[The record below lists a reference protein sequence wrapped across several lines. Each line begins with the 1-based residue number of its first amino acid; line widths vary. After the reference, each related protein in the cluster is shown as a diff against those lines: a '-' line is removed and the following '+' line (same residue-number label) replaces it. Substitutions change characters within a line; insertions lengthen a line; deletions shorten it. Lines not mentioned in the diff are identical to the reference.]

1 MFHLA
6 KQGETAANS
15 LCDKGLYKILR
26 LILPRTGIESG
37 AIIPAT
43 LA

>member
-6 KQGETAANS
+6 KQGDATANS
-15 LCDKGLYKILR
+15 LWDKGLYKILR

-37 AIIPAT
+37 AIIPVT